1 MEGHNKIKILKKY
14 AFIAF
19 LLIAICISI
28 LLMVKYNV
36 EGEKNLPLE
45 IKEIEIRSII
55 YAQSNNAENILES
68 SVEQDNDIFIKFK
81 DNEKIER
88 QVENIKIENLK
99 IEKVKDIGTIKVLKP
114 TSNQNQNYFQNSIED
129 YTGKTLEY
137 SANNVDNFEK
147 QEFAQNGGMILFRIS
162 NQNLGTYILTENG
175 VQYNENL
182 LEQLG
187 TNSEEI
193 KLKVTFDMILAVN
206 DKEQYK
212 GTINL
217 ELPAEKF
224 GENGRVSKTITD
236 FNDVVFKRVK

>member
-1 MEGHNKIKILKKY
+1 MDGQNKVKVLKKY

-45 IKEIEIRSII
+45 LKEIEIRSII

-68 SVEQDNDIFIKFK
+68 SVEQDNDIYIKFK
-81 DNEKIER
+81 DNDKIER

-114 TSNQNQNYFQNSIED
+114 TSNQNQNYFQNSTED

-137 SANNVDNFEK
+137 SANTVDNFEK
-147 QEFAQNGGMILFRIS
+147 QEFAQNDGMILFRIS
-162 NQNLGTYILTENG
+162 NQNLGTYILTEDG

-193 KLKVTFDMILAVN
+193 KLNVTFDIVLMVS

-217 ELPAEKF
+217 ELPAQKF
-224 GENGRVSKTITD
+224 GENGRVSKSITD
-236 FNDVVFKRVK
+236 FSDVVFKKVK